1 MGSSSL
7 ENELLTWVDL
17 KEEENQVNKSEQDV

>member
-1 MGSSSL
+1 MGSSL